1 MSSIILTNL
10 LYSLEPLCP
19 FLASFYI
26 LLLYIS
32 IHKEINSLPF
42 LFVLLLLS
50 FNWSFGF
57 FLYTGGYS
65 YNHMRV
71 IMPPG
76 CDNDGT
82 FGFWGATT
90 WRDARTW
97 RDKRITWNLK
107 VWGCL
112 RIPWGY
118 SYYYAKIKVKFIWI
132 IFDLGVDTS
141 VDVCKMA
148 TIKTR

>member
-1 MSSIILTNL
+1 MSSFILTNL

-19 FLASFYI
+19 FSASFYI

-65 YNHMRV
+65 YIYIRV

-76 CDNDGT
+76 YDNEGT

-90 WRDARTW
+90 WRDARDMTRQKDRVKTEGVRMPEDTLRLLLLLCENQGKIYLNYFW
-97 RDKRITWNLK
+97 FRGWHQC
-107 VWGCL
+107 WGL
-112 RIPWGY
+112 
-118 SYYYAKIKVKFIWI
+118 
-132 IFDLGVDTS
+132 
-141 VDVCKMA
+141 
-148 TIKTR
+148 

>member
-1 MSSIILTNL
+1 MSSFILTNL
-10 LYSLEPLCP
+10 LYFLEPLCP
-19 FLASFYI
+19 FSASFYI

-65 YNHMRV
+65 YIYMRV
-71 IMPPG
+71 IMPPAH
-76 CDNDGT
+76 DNEEP
-82 FGFWGATT
+82 FGFRGGTT

-97 RDKRITWNLK
+97 RDKRIVWKLK

-112 RIPWGY
+112 RIPWDY

-132 IFDLGVDTS
+132 ILKKTLDTWANL
-141 VDVCKMA
+141 CKMA